1 MGLCLKF
8 EYTQYAIF
16 IPMSRYNNQKARPFW
31 IDILNLYYE
40 KALNQ
45 SCSRSKPNSKI
56 PEKIMPSWDL
66 GVCFVRKM
74 EREIERRECQE
85 FEGGGPFCLTFAMV
99 KVRGRVLKGRASFAE
114 EKV

>member
-1 MGLCLKF
+1 M
-8 EYTQYAIF
+8 
-16 IPMSRYNNQKARPFW
+16 
-31 IDILNLYYE
+31 
-40 KALNQ
+40 
-45 SCSRSKPNSKI
+45 
-56 PEKIMPSWDL
+56 
-66 GVCFVRKM
+66 FVRKM